1 MQWGL
6 GHREITQTVSRPTAN
21 MRLDYRLT
29 HALTKKAII
38 FSTGFLGVFVDI
50 LVARQNTSQ
59 KQLKEERA
67 YFGSQIVGAVCRG
80 GEGSRNSGQ
89 PVPGRKQRDE

>member
-1 MQWGL
+1 MGL

-21 MRLDYRLT
+21 MRLEYRLT
-29 HALTKKAII
+29 RALTKRQLSLVI
-38 FSTGFLGVFVDI
+38 GFLGIFVDI

-59 KQLKEERA
+59 KQLKEEWP
-67 YFGSQIVGAVCRG
+67 YFGSQIAGAVCHG